1 MAEQISGAD
10 LLGIRSHAAMADDYT
25 TICRNNTD
33 RLTQAYL
40 ALQVDNVRQKE
51 EIEQL
56 TTLARDAFIAWDK
69 DKDSTVGKLLRAM
82 LDPNFRATY
91 KPSLKVGADG
101 TATTHNARDDAA
113 SAA

>member
-1 MAEQISGAD
+1 
-10 LLGIRSHAAMADDYT
+10 MADDYT

-40 ALQVDNVRQKE
+40 ALQVENVRQNE

-56 TTLARDAFIAWDK
+56 TTLASDAFLAWDK

-91 KPSLKVGADG
+91 KPGLKVGAGD
-101 TATTHNARDDAA
+101 TATTHNEQLTGAARHPVQRRVGEE
-113 SAA
+113 S